1 MTAKHEIHY
10 TYEHVYLSKIVI
22 LNKTSFMRTKQINVL
37 VYEYDAVSELPD
49 SDKKLLFEAR
59 RIAENAYA
67 PYSGFNVGA
76 ALLLD
81 NNEIIAGSNQENAA
95 FTPGMC
101 AERVALFY
109 ANSAFPDLPVKALA
123 VTASNVNGLLEDSVK
138 PCGSCRQAIL
148 ETEVRFNRPIRIILD
163 GEKRI
168 HVFEGVE
175 NLLPFAFRPE
185 SLD

>member
-1 MTAKHEIHY
+1 
-10 TYEHVYLSKIVI
+10 
-22 LNKTSFMRTKQINVL
+22 MRTREIKVF
-37 VYEYDAVSELPD
+37 VYEYDTVSELPEND
-49 SDKKLLFEAR
+49 RKLLNAAR
-59 RIAENAYA
+59 KITVNAYA

-81 NNEIIAGSNQENAA
+81 NDEIILGTNQENAA

-109 ANSAFPDLPVKALA
+109 ANSAYPDLPVKSLA
-123 VTASNVNGLLEDSVK
+123 VSAFSKQGVLEDTVK

-148 ETEVRFNRPIRIILD
+148 ETEVRFNRPVRIILD
-163 GEKRI
+163 GKKNI
-168 HVFEGVE
+168 QVFDGVE
-175 NLLPFAFRPE
+175 QLLPFAFRPE

>member
-1 MTAKHEIHY
+1 
-10 TYEHVYLSKIVI
+10 
-22 LNKTSFMRTKQINVL
+22 MRTKKMQIL
-37 VYEYDAVSELPD
+37 VYEYDTVSELSEAD
-49 SDKKLLFEAR
+49 QKLLLKAR
-59 RIAENAYA
+59 EIAGNAYA

-81 NNEIIAGSNQENAA
+81 NDEIISGSNQENAA

-109 ANSAFPDLPVKALA
+109 ANSAFPDLPVKVMA
-123 VTASNVNGLLEDSVK
+123 VTASNINGLVEDSVK

-148 ETEVRFNRPIRIILD
+148 ETEVRFNHAIRIVLD
-163 GEKRI
+163 GKKRI
-168 HVFEGVE
+168 QVFEGVE

>member
-1 MTAKHEIHY
+1 MNAEINH
-10 TYEHVYLSKIVI
+10 TFKSVYLSKIVI
-22 LNKTSFMRTKQINVL
+22 LNKTSFMRTREIQVL
-37 VYEYDAVSELPD
+37 VYEYDTVSELPD
-49 SDKKLLFEAR
+49 ADQNLLFEAR
-59 RIAENAYA
+59 KIAKNAYA

-76 ALLLD
+76 SLQLE
-81 NNEIIAGSNQENAA
+81 NNTIITGSNQENAA

-109 ANSAFPDLPVKALA
+109 ANSAFPDLPVKTLA
-123 VTASNVNGLLEDSVK
+123 VSATNINGLLEDSVK

-163 GEKRI
+163 GEKGI
-168 HVFEGVE
+168 QVFEGVE